1 MRWYEVNAVI
11 SKHLFGSWNRSLH
24 ISWFKIYMVLLG
36 IKIIDLQSNL
46 AQLALFE
53 MAVNEIY
60 QLLQWEVV
68 YEFIIRLLDIKKK
81 IKWKRSMVSKTFIS
95 ANSNWNYLAIFYIKI
110 PLTQFVLC
118 KKLSLYLWFV
128 GMLHTTVWEVNYDYE
143 ARY

>member
-1 MRWYEVNAVI
+1 
-11 SKHLFGSWNRSLH
+11 
-24 ISWFKIYMVLLG
+24 MVLLG

-81 IKWKRSMVSKTFIS
+81 IKWKTNV
-95 ANSNWNYLAIFYIKI
+95 
-110 PLTQFVLC
+110 
-118 KKLSLYLWFV
+118 
-128 GMLHTTVWEVNYDYE
+128 YDE
-143 ARY
+143 W

>member
-11 SKHLFGSWNRSLH
+11 SKHLLGSWNRSLH

-81 IKWKRSMVSKTFIS
+81 RSMVSKTFIS

>member
-1 MRWYEVNAVI
+1 
-11 SKHLFGSWNRSLH
+11 
-24 ISWFKIYMVLLG
+24 MVLLG

-81 IKWKRSMVSKTFIS
+81 IKWQTNV
-95 ANSNWNYLAIFYIKI
+95 
-110 PLTQFVLC
+110 
-118 KKLSLYLWFV
+118 
-128 GMLHTTVWEVNYDYE
+128 YDE
-143 ARY
+143 W